1 MAAIMQISAS
11 SCRLRV
17 SIEALVAL
25 DRVLDVYSSF
35 PGMCVIAL
43 SNRSSRRRNRRTRG
57 GSVSRCFTPSSGTRG
72 LWSVSTRKC
81 LAMRKLAN
89 FSQAHVVARASF
101 SI

>member
-25 DRVLDVYSSF
+25 DRVYSSF

-43 SNRSSRRRNRRTRG
+43 SNRSSRRRNRRTHG

-101 SI
+101 SN

>member
-25 DRVLDVYSSF
+25 DRVSDVYSSF

-43 SNRSSRRRNRRTRG
+43 SNRVVGEIVGHVGEVCPGVSLRVVGRG
-57 GSVSRCFTPSSGTRG
+57 ACGQFPRGSV
-72 LWSVSTRKC
+72 W
-81 LAMRKLAN
+81 
-89 FSQAHVVARASF
+89 Q
-101 SI
+101 